1 MLSKQLEVEIGT
13 FITLLTRNTVSGVKI
28 LEMKGEI
35 YRTLNEERQ
44 TF

>member
-1 MLSKQLEVEIGT
+1 MLYQQLEVEIGKSVT
-13 FITLLTRNTVSGVKI
+13 FLTRNIGVKI
-28 LEMKGEI
+28 LEMKMEI